1 MIRDEIQFSTL
12 AFQKVVLQ
20 FNFLFGPQRL
30 EEYLREEIINILLR
44 ELLNEGLF
52 SMVIVKNL
60 SIWP

>member
-12 AFQKVVLQ
+12 AFQKVVFQ
-20 FNFLFGPQRL
+20 FNFLLGPQRL
-30 EEYLREEIINILLR
+30 EGYLREEIINILLR